1 MPDSGDVVSVCTILT
16 PHRKSSRTGKTN
28 NSDRNG
34 TVVAPEVKGLTANG
48 HGEIS
53 RGWNVLYFDLGDGD
67 MRVYTCQTVHL
78 RFVHF
83 SVCIVSQ

>member
-1 MPDSGDVVSVCTILT
+1 MPDSGDAVSVHTILT

-48 HGEIS
+48 HREIS
-53 RGWNVLYFDLGDGD
+53 RGWNVLHFGLGDG
-67 MRVYTCQTVHL
+67 VYTCQN
-78 RFVHF
+78 
-83 SVCIVSQ
+83 VSNCTPKICAF